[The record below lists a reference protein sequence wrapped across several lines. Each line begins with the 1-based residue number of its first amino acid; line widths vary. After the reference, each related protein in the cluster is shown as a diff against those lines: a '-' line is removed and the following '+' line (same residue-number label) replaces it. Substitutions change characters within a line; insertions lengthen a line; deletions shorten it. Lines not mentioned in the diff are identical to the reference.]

1 MVIPFRGVVT
11 SLNARAGQ
19 RVKAGQV
26 LARYRLAREENLK
39 LRRRVSPRHIKDL
52 GIKLADIERKLIE
65 LQMKQKEL
73 KQLAQQNMAA
83 PQSLTMIDKQIKLL
97 TIQRE
102 IARESLSREKEL
114 VEEDLRLL
122 KQLLGAEINATR
134 VPDEAALVSPIAGI
148 VVWVHPELRIGE
160 ELNARKPVLQV
171 SVMDPMLLR
180 ARVHEI
186 EAVQLKLD
194 DAAEFTLESIPDRT
208 FQAKVSRI
216 SWTPLTPKLDEPSYY
231 EVELE
236 VPNPDLQL
244 KEGLKGRIVFK
255 K

>member
-1 MVIPFRGVVT
+1 
-11 SLNARAGQ
+11 
-19 RVKAGQV
+19 
-26 LARYRLAREENLK
+26 
-39 LRRRVSPRHIKDL
+39 
-52 GIKLADIERKLIE
+52 
-65 LQMKQKEL
+65 
-73 KQLAQQNMAA
+73 
-83 PQSLTMIDKQIKLL
+83 MIDKQIKLL

-102 IARESLSREKEL
+102 IARDSLSREKEL

-122 KQLLGAEINATR
+122 KQLLGAEINAKR
-134 VPDEAALVSPIAGI
+134 VPDEAALVSPIGGI
-148 VVWVHPELRIGE
+148 VVWVHPELRTGG

-186 EAVQLKLD
+186 EAVQLELD
-194 DAAEFTLESIPDRT
+194 DAAEFTLESIPNRT
-208 FQAKVSRI
+208 FQARVSRI
-216 SWTPLTPKLDEPSYY
+216 SWTPLTPKLDQPSYY

-236 VPNPDLQL
+236 VPNPDLKL